1 MKNEIKI
8 VSIVVCFNRKD
19 MLLKGLNAILKQTA
33 KVDKIF
39 VIDNASTDGTDKM
52 MADNFGNI
60 NVITYIRLNENVGG
74 AGGFHKGVESAY
86 EWGADWIWFLDDDV
100 MPRPDCLEI
109 LLKYQ
114 HISKCIHPN
123 KVDIHN
129 NEFMWESIF
138 DPAVGRATFLNNIS
152 FKNGKDFTF
161 LNMGC
166 FEGMLIHREI
176 VEKIGY
182 PDKRFFICSDDT
194 IYGFI
199 ASLYTNVILVRDA
212 VLDKQI
218 AFNNIATTTFFYYY
232 IRNQFLVKEYL
243 KKYKFYNKYLFNLN
257 FIIFVCSACTKHTI
271 RNKKLITPIYVIK
284 GVIDGLR
291 GKFYKLN
298 WTLWK

>member
-1 MKNEIKI
+1 MENEIKI
-8 VSIVVCFNRKD
+8 ASIVVTFNRKD
-19 MLLKGLNAILKQTA
+19 MILKCLNAILNETK
-33 KVDKIF
+33 KVDHIF
-39 VIDNASTDGTDKM
+39 IVDNNSTDGTEELMK
-52 MADNFGNI
+52 NSFSKN
-60 NVITYIRLNENVGG
+60 NLITYIRLNENIGSS
-74 AGGFHKGVESAY
+74 GGFNKAVEYAY

-100 MPRPDCLEI
+100 MPRPDCLEVM
-109 LLKYQ
+109 LKYQ
-114 HISKCIHPN
+114 NISKCIHPN
-123 KVDIHN
+123 KVDIYN
-129 NEFMWESIF
+129 NEFIWESVF
-138 DPAVGRATFLNNIS
+138 DPAMGRATFLNNIS

-194 IYGFI
+194 IYGFV
-199 ASLYTNVILVRDA
+199 ASLFTNVILVRDA

-218 AFNNIATTTFFYYY
+218 AFSHVATPTFFYYY

-257 FIIFVCSACTKHTI
+257 FIIFVCSACTKHMI
-271 RNKKLITPIYVIK
+271 RNKKLLTPIYVFK
-284 GVIDGLR
+284 GVLDGIR

-298 WTLWK
+298 WTL